1 MLLLVSLY
9 YGVCIIGQRRSSDCR
24 SSYCCYFK
32 LAMSPKRFK
41 RVADSPVA
49 HVKGVIFRIWSVGV
63 LEIRHPNVSVQS
75 TYCNHCN
82 CSSGSLTEVAL
93 RIFYSMK
100 KDSQQP
106 LVGSQARPWSPL
118 YPLMW
123 ERNGLVCLS
132 ASPQSFP
139 GNYPGFGNIS
149 LNERLISVMEL
160 R

>member
-9 YGVCIIGQRRSSDCR
+9 HGVCIIGQRRSSDCR
-24 SSYCCYFK
+24 SLYCCYFK

-41 RVADSPVA
+41 IVADSPGS
-49 HVKGVIFRIWSVGV
+49 VKGVIFRIWSVGV

-82 CSSGSLTEVAL
+82 RSSGSLTEVAL
-93 RIFYSMK
+93 WIFYSMK

-139 GNYPGFGNIS
+139 SNYAGFGNVS
-149 LNERLISVMEL
+149 LKDPLISVMEL

>member
-1 MLLLVSLY
+1 MHN
-9 YGVCIIGQRRSSDCR
+9 CQRRSSDCR
-24 SSYCCYFK
+24 SLYCCYFK

-41 RVADSPVA
+41 IVADSSVA

-63 LEIRHPNVSVQS
+63 LEIRHPNVSVRS
-75 TYCNHCN
+75 TYCNHSN

-100 KDSQQP
+100 KDSQQR

-118 YPLMW
+118 YLVMW
-123 ERNGLVCLS
+123 ERNGSRPSLVCLS

-139 GNYPGFGNIS
+139 INYVGFGNIS
-149 LNERLISVMEL
+149 LNHRLISVMGL